1 MLEVDLLS
9 STVES
14 VDVGFHRFANTGANS
29 IIYKEL
35 ATLIGVELELPV
47 FKVNLNRKYLQ
58 KGVFWRFEIKV

>member
-35 ATLIGVELELPV
+35 AKLTGGRTGASG
-47 FKVNLNRKYLQ
+47 FQ
-58 KGVFWRFEIKV
+58 S